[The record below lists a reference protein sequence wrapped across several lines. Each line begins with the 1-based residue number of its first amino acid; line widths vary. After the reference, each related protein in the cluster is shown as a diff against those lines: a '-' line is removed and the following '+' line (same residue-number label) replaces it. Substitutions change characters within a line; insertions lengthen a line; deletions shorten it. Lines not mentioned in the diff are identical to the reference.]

1 MTNLVVDIGNAAVK
15 LAVFRQGKL
24 ASSLTVR
31 SMHRDELHKYLQGNG
46 EPEYAL
52 ISSVR
57 GSASEDIE
65 EVIRSQIKHT
75 FVLDASIK
83 LPIKNLY
90 ETPETLGKDRLA
102 AAVGAFHLYPNSNLL
117 VIDAGTAITYE
128 VVTAQGE
135 YMGGNISPGLRM
147 RFNALH
153 QQTHKLPLCEP
164 QQKFEP
170 IGRNTGEAIVAGVQN
185 GIIYETLANITKISL
200 KYQNLKVVL
209 TGGDA
214 SFLAN
219 HLQYP
224 IFVVYDLVLIGLNR
238 ILEYH
243 AGMA

>member
-1 MTNLVVDIGNAAVK
+1 MTNLVVDVGNTAVK
-15 LAVFRQGKL
+15 LAIFKQGEL
-24 ASSLTVR
+24 TSSLTVH
-31 SMHRDELHKYLQGNG
+31 SVHRDELHKYLQDNG
-46 EPEYAL
+46 VPRYAL

-57 GSASEDIE
+57 SRVPEDIE
-65 EVIRSQIKHT
+65 EVIRSQVEHT
-75 FVLDASIK
+75 FVLDTSIK

-102 AAVGAFHLYPNSNLL
+102 AAVGAFHLYPDSNLL

-135 YMGGNISPGLRM
+135 YVGGNISPGLRM

-153 QQTHKLPLCEP
+153 QLTHKLPFCEP
-164 QQKFEP
+164 QQNFEP
-170 IGRNTGEAIVAGVQN
+170 IGRNTREAIVAGVQN
-185 GIIYETLANITKISL
+185 GIIYETLANITEISL

-238 ILEYH
+238 ILEHH